1 MNIAVILIN
10 WFLNNNQINQ
20 IQYWITRV
28 SSTEENNSLDWKLS
42 LMYMAIQYLV
52 RSYDTV
58 YSLTISTIVLQPLFY
73 LAAAVP

>member
-42 LMYMAIQYLV
+42 LMDMAIQYLV